1 MATTSFQGV
10 TRSYGGGKKKN
21 VAPGVLTMAVQCCA
35 VSGAGALV
43 PLKVGRDPA
52 VGVNFVL
59 PKGAVPLSLVSMGG
73 GTGAVMVGT
82 AADGDGFFTTISIAT
97 IGTTSTPLGAL
108 VGSEGIAA
116 DVQVTMSDIA
126 TPSGTAELVF
136 TYTVADNGKD
146 GSIQ

>member
-59 PKGAVPLSLVSMGG
+59 PKGAVPLSLV
-73 GTGAVMVGT
+73 GT
-82 AADGDGFFTTISIAT
+82 AAVGDGFFTTISIAT